1 MTLVCGPIVLDPEDE
16 QSLTNPTVI
25 VEVLSRS
32 TEGYDRTEKLEH
44 YQRLPSL
51 EEYILV
57 SRAERAIEV
66 WTRGDDGSFVS
77 RVARSGERAWLTSV
91 GATLDVDELYQAA
104 TPPSA

>member
-51 EEYILV
+51 EEYI
-57 SRAERAIEV
+57 
-66 WTRGDDGSFVS
+66 
-77 RVARSGERAWLTSV
+77 
-91 GATLDVDELYQAA
+91 QK
-104 TPPSA
+104 